1 MTGSLAAERCGPLD
15 PSTRKPSPRLVFVHG
30 FTQTRRSWGHVI
42 DTFAD
47 RFETVAVD
55 APGHGE
61 SGDLRLDLPDAADAL
76 GRLAGTAT
84 YVGYS
89 MGGRL
94 ALHLAVSSPAVVERL
109 VLVSSTAGIVDPAAR
124 ADRRAADETRAAE
137 IERDG
142 VDSFLDRWLALPLFA
157 GLPRSS
163 AGLDERRTNTA
174 DGLASSLRLAG
185 TGAQVPLW
193 DRLGEL
199 TMPVLLVAGE
209 LDRKFTAI
217 AGEMAA
223 AIPDSTLTIV
233 AGAGHVVHLERPDEF
248 VGVLRDWID
257 ATAGRARGVG

>member
-42 DTFAD
+42 DAFAD

-157 GLPRSS
+157 GLPRGS

-185 TGAQVPLW
+185 N
-193 DRLGEL
+193 RS
-199 TMPVLLVAGE
+199 AGP
-209 LDRKFTAI
+209 A
-217 AGEMAA
+217 
-223 AIPDSTLTIV
+223 
-233 AGAGHVVHLERPDEF
+233 
-248 VGVLRDWID
+248 VGS
-257 ATAGRARGVG
+257 ARGADDARAARRGGTRPQVHRDRRRDGRGDPRLDAHDRCGSRSRRPPRTSRRVRRRAS